1 MGYKA
6 AIGLQLKSSSVSCRS
21 KSLFYSLSMKTLYL
35 LRHAKSS
42 WDNPDLKDFE
52 RPLAER
58 GINDVSLMAKHL
70 QGRDKHLA
78 CIICSPAIRAKT
90 TAKMLA
96 RELEFPT
103 DEIGSNP
110 ELYFAGASM
119 FLKAASLLDDS
130 CDTAML
136 VGHNPAITE
145 FVNAMANSDID
156 NIPTC
161 GLVEL
166 SLPIKSWAEIEFSSA
181 ELIDFD
187 YPKKIQQRLSSPQVC
202 KLPETHE

>member
-1 MGYKA
+1 
-6 AIGLQLKSSSVSCRS
+6 
-21 KSLFYSLSMKTLYL
+21 MKTLYL

-42 WDNPDLKDFE
+42 WDDPDLRDFE

-58 GINDVSLMAKHL
+58 GINDVPVMAKRF
-70 QGRDKHLA
+70 QERGREVA
-78 CIICSPAIRAKT
+78 CMICSPAVRTKT

-96 RELEFPT
+96 SLVGFPT

-110 ELYFAGASM
+110 ELYFAGSSM
-119 FLKAASLLDDS
+119 FLKAASLLDDDYDS
-130 CDTAML
+130 AML

-145 FVNAMANSDID
+145 FVNQMINGNID

-166 SLPIKSWAEIEFSSA
+166 CLPVNNWSDTEFGTA
-181 ELIDFD
+181 ELIDFN
-187 YPKKIQQRLSSPQVC
+187 YPKKMQDES
-202 KLPETHE
+202 

>member
-1 MGYKA
+1 
-6 AIGLQLKSSSVSCRS
+6 
-21 KSLFYSLSMKTLYL
+21 MKTLYL

-52 RPLAER
+52 RPLSER
-58 GINDVSLMAKHL
+58 GIRDVPLMAERFRSRK
-70 QGRDKHLA
+70 GRVDT
-78 CIICSPAIRAKT
+78 IICSPAVRTKT
-90 TAKMLA
+90 TAQMFAK
-96 RELEFPT
+96 ELGFPR

-110 ELYFAGASM
+110 ELYFAGSNM
-119 FLKAASLLDDS
+119 FLKAASLLDEE
-130 CDTAML
+130 CEMAIM

-145 FVNAMANSDID
+145 FVNEMAGSDIA

-166 SLPIKSWAEIEFSSA
+166 RLPIDDWSKIAFASA

-187 YPKKIQQRLSSPQVC
+187 FPKKAA
-202 KLPETHE
+202 